1 MSGRHWAASSRP
13 PSIWWSTRRSRSR
26 WPFPPVR
33 RSWKSPDSASRVPM
47 VRARTRPRRR
57 REAGERVGARLL
69 PRPRS
74 QWVRLDPVGRRHRG
88 GSSPASRPT
97 SPVCRRIRKRWFARA
112 RRSSPA
118 AFCAFAASTAR
129 RRMSVHPGVLPPP
142 LAGEGR
148 GGGLDQSLIHVLRR
162 LELIEARVR
171 AAVAR
176 RRATDPETDDRFR
189 GLYISQGH
197 VDRLLAEKSVPAAP
211 DAGAGK
217 ARDEIEAA
225 ADAAEREGADLRLRR
240 LARNFHLDDIDIE
253 LLLIAMAPDG
263 DARFERLY
271 GYLQDDVSRR
281 RASVGLGLELCGLPS
296 SSAYARSRLAAG
308 APRVDEYL
316 VQVEE
321 NERPV
326 LTRPLRV
333 PDRVAAHLL
342 GSDIPDAVIAALA
355 YHCGQAMPNQAAALV
370 RWMREE
376 SSPSG
381 GGQGGGMLA
390 YIRERPG
397 ASGAALASSAFAQ
410 VGRPTLAL
418 DLERLRTED
427 DAPLVAALAAR
438 EAGLTGA
445 GIVAGP
451 VEVLIA
457 RGLPAVRAFSEMPA
471 LIVLVGARSWDP
483 GWARDV
489 PFICEAPIPDALQRA
504 ELWRRNLNGDT
515 PPGLDLAG
523 TMAQFRLTAEQVHR
537 AARAARMEAHAR
549 EVPLDEEELKAGA
562 RAQNAAGLE
571 RLARR
576 IQPAVNFVDLVL
588 PPDTMA
594 QLKELLTRARYRE
607 QVLDIWKM
615 GGPSARRRGLT
626 ALFAGPSGTGKT
638 MAAAGLATELGL
650 DLYTVDLATV
660 VDKYV
665 GETEKN
671 LDRIFA
677 EAERINGV
685 ILFDEADALFGKRS
699 EVSDAHDRYANVE
712 VAYLLQRMELF
723 EGIAILA
730 TNLRANLDEA
740 FARRLD
746 VLVDFPEPEAEER
759 LRLWWHCLGTN
770 MPRATDL
777 DLAFLAQSFK
787 LAGGGLRNI
796 VVAAAY
802 AAAERCYPLAC
813 AELIPANQRGYF
825 KIGRPCLESEVCP

>member
-1 MSGRHWAASSRP
+1 VAA
-13 PSIWWSTRRSRSR
+13 
-26 WPFPPVR
+26 
-33 RSWKSPDSASRVPM
+33 
-47 VRARTRPRRR
+47 
-57 REAGERVGARLL
+57 
-69 PRPRS
+69 
-74 QWVRLDPVGRRHRG
+74 
-88 GSSPASRPT
+88 
-97 SPVCRRIRKRWFARA
+97 
-112 RRSSPA
+112 
-118 AFCAFAASTAR
+118 
-129 RRMSVHPGVLPPP
+129 PP
-142 LAGEGR
+142 LTTVA
-148 GGGLDQSLIHVLRR
+148 DPSLIHVLRR
-162 LELIEARVR
+162 LELVEARVR

-176 RRATDPETDDRFR
+176 RRTTDPETDDRFR
-189 GLYISQGH
+189 GLYISQTH
-197 VDRLLAEKSVPAAP
+197 VDRLLADRSAPAAP
-211 DAGAGK
+211 DPAAAK
-217 ARDEIEAA
+217 AREEIEAA
-225 ADAAEREGADLRLRR
+225 ADAAETEGADLRLRR
-240 LARNFHLDDIDIE
+240 LARNFHLDEMDIE
-253 LLLIAMAPDG
+253 LLLIAMAPDV

-296 SSAYARSRLAAG
+296 SGAYARSRLAAG
-308 APRVDEYL
+308 APLVDEYL
-316 VQVEE
+316 VLVEE
-321 NERPV
+321 TERPV
-326 LTRPLRV
+326 LTRSLRV
-333 PDRVAAHLL
+333 PDRVTAHLL
-342 GSDIPDAVIAALA
+342 GSDVSDAVVAALT
-355 YHCGQAMPNQAAALV
+355 YQCEQATPDQASKLV
-370 RWMREE
+370 RWMNKES

-381 GGQGGGMLA
+381 GGQGGGSRLA

-397 ASGAALASSAFAQ
+397 ASGAALASSAFSQ
-410 VGRPTLAL
+410 IGRPTLAL
-418 DLERLRTED
+418 DLERLRSD
-427 DAPLVAALAAR
+427 DDSTMVAALTAR

-445 GIVAGP
+445 GVVAGP
-451 VEVLIA
+451 VEVLFA
-457 RGLPAVRAFSEMPA
+457 KGLPAVRAFSEMPA
-471 LIVLVGARSWDP
+471 LIVLVGSRSWDP
-483 GWARDV
+483 VWARDV
-489 PFICEAPIPDALQRA
+489 PFICEAPVPDVVERA

-523 TMAQFRLTAEQVHR
+523 AMAQFRLTAEQVHR

-549 EVPLDEEELKAGA
+549 EVPLDEDELKAGA

-576 IQPAVNFVDLVL
+576 IQPAVGFDDLVL

-607 QVLDIWKM
+607 QVLDVWKM
-615 GGPSARRRGLT
+615 GGPSTRRRGLT

-638 MAAAGLATELGL
+638 MAAEVLASELGL

-740 FARRLD
+740 FTRRLD
-746 VLVDFPEPEAEER
+746 ALVDFPDPEEEYR
-759 LRLWWHCLGTN
+759 RRLWERSLGTTV
-770 MPRATDL
+770 PRDANLDL
-777 DLAFLAQSFK
+777 DFLARAFK
-787 LAGGGLRNI
+787 LSGGAIRNI

-802 AAAERCYPLAC
+802 AAAEEQRAISI
-813 AELIPANQRGYF
+813 ADLIRATHREYLKMG
-825 KIGRPCLESEVCP
+825 LLTVESEFGPYYQLLTDR

>member
-1 MSGRHWAASSRP
+1 
-13 PSIWWSTRRSRSR
+13 
-26 WPFPPVR
+26 
-33 RSWKSPDSASRVPM
+33 
-47 VRARTRPRRR
+47 
-57 REAGERVGARLL
+57 
-69 PRPRS
+69 
-74 QWVRLDPVGRRHRG
+74 
-88 GSSPASRPT
+88 
-97 SPVCRRIRKRWFARA
+97 
-112 RRSSPA
+112 
-118 AFCAFAASTAR
+118 
-129 RRMSVHPGVLPPP
+129 
-142 LAGEGR
+142 
-148 GGGLDQSLIHVLRR
+148 VLRR

-189 GLYISQGH
+189 GLYISQVH

-211 DAGAGK
+211 DAGAAK

-240 LARNFHLDDIDIE
+240 LARNFHLDEIDIE
-253 LLLIAMAPDG
+253 LLLIAMAPDV

-281 RASVGLGLELCGLPS
+281 RASIGLGLELCGLPS

-308 APRVDEYL
+308 AALVDEYL

-321 NERPV
+321 HERPV

-342 GSDIPDAVIAALA
+342 GSDIPDPVVAALA
-355 YHCGQAMPNQAAALV
+355 YQCEQSTPEQAATLV
-370 RWMREE
+370 RWMQD
-376 SSPSG
+376 S
-381 GGQGGGMLA
+381 QGGGRLA

-418 DLERLRTED
+418 DLERLRNED
-427 DAPLVAALAAR
+427 DVLLVAALSAR

-457 RGLPAVRAFSEMPA
+457 RGLASVRAFSEMPA
-471 LIVLVGARSWDP
+471 LVVLVGARSWDP

-576 IQPAVNFVDLVL
+576 IQPAVDFADLVL

-607 QVLDIWKM
+607 QVLDVWKM

-638 MAAAGLATELGL
+638 MAAEVLASELGL

-677 EAERINGV
+677 EAERVNGV

-723 EGIAILA
+723 DGIAILA

-740 FARRLD
+740 FTRRLD
-746 VLVDFPEPEAEER
+746 SLVDFPEPEAEYR
-759 LRLWWHCLGTN
+759 RRLWDRSLGTT
-770 MPRATDL
+770 MPRAADL
-777 DLAFLAQSFK
+777 DMDFLAESFK
-787 LAGGGLRNI
+787 LSGGAIRNI
-796 VVAAAY
+796 AVAAAY
-802 AAAERCYPLAC
+802 AAAEAKHPLDMGDLVRAT
-813 AELIPANQRGYF
+813 QREYM
-825 KIGRPCLESEVCP
+825 KLGRMVVESEFGPYYEFLSQGS

>member
-1 MSGRHWAASSRP
+1 LQ
-13 PSIWWSTRRSRSR
+13 
-26 WPFPPVR
+26 
-33 RSWKSPDSASRVPM
+33 
-47 VRARTRPRRR
+47 
-57 REAGERVGARLL
+57 RL
-69 PRPRS
+69 
-74 QWVRLDPVGRRHRG
+74 Q
-88 GSSPASRPT
+88 
-97 SPVCRRIRKRWFARA
+97 
-112 RRSSPA
+112 
-118 AFCAFAASTAR
+118 
-129 RRMSVHPGVLPPP
+129 
-142 LAGEGR
+142 
-148 GGGLDQSLIHVLRR
+148 
-162 LELIEARVR
+162 LIEARVR

-176 RRATDPETDDRFR
+176 RRTTDPETDDRFR
-189 GLYISQGH
+189 GLYISQVH
-197 VDRLLAEKSVPAAP
+197 VDRLLAEKSLPAAP
-211 DAGAGK
+211 DAGAAK
-217 ARDEIEAA
+217 AREEIEAA

-240 LARNFHLDDIDIE
+240 LARNFHLDEIDIE
-253 LLLIAMAPDG
+253 LLLIVMAPDV

-281 RASVGLGLELCGLPS
+281 RASIGLGLELCGLPS

-308 APRVDEYL
+308 APLVDEYL

-321 NERPV
+321 TDRPV

-342 GSDIPDAVIAALA
+342 GSDIPDPIVAALA
-355 YHCGQAMPNQAAALV
+355 YQCEQSMPEQAVTLV
-370 RWMREE
+370 RWMRD
-376 SSPSG
+376 SQIPSPSG
-381 GGQGGGMLA
+381 GGQGGGKLA

-418 DLERLRTED
+418 DLDRLRNED
-427 DAPLVAALAAR
+427 DVPLVAALTAR

-457 RGLPAVRAFSEMPA
+457 KGLPAVRAFSEMPA
-471 LIVLVGARSWDP
+471 LVVLVGARSWDP
-483 GWARDV
+483 GWAREV
-489 PFICEAPIPDALQRA
+489 PFICEAPIPDALQRT

-549 EVPLDEEELKAGA
+549 DVPLNEEELKSGA

-576 IQPAVNFVDLVL
+576 IQPAVGFGDLVL

-607 QVLDIWKM
+607 QVLDVWKM

-638 MAAAGLATELGL
+638 MAAEVLASELGL

-723 EGIAILA
+723 DGIAILA

-740 FARRLD
+740 FTRRLD
-746 VLVDFPEPEAEER
+746 SLVDFPEPEAEYRRQLWER
-759 LRLWWHCLGTN
+759 SLGTT
-770 MPRATDL
+770 MPRTEDIDL
-777 DLAFLAQSFK
+777 DFLAESFK
-787 LAGGGLRNI
+787 LSGGAIRNI
-796 VVAAAY
+796 AVAAAY
-802 AAAERCYPLAC
+802 AAAEAGHPLEMGDLVRAT
-813 AELIPANQRGYF
+813 QREYL
-825 KIGRPCLESEVCP
+825 KLGRMVVESEFGPYYHYLG

>member
-1 MSGRHWAASSRP
+1 
-13 PSIWWSTRRSRSR
+13 
-26 WPFPPVR
+26 
-33 RSWKSPDSASRVPM
+33 
-47 VRARTRPRRR
+47 
-57 REAGERVGARLL
+57 
-69 PRPRS
+69 
-74 QWVRLDPVGRRHRG
+74 
-88 GSSPASRPT
+88 
-97 SPVCRRIRKRWFARA
+97 
-112 RRSSPA
+112 
-118 AFCAFAASTAR
+118 
-129 RRMSVHPGVLPPP
+129 MSVHPSTLHSP

-148 GGGLDQSLIHVLRR
+148 GGGADPSLIHVLRR
-162 LELIEARVR
+162 LELVEARVR

-189 GLYISQGH
+189 GLYISQVH
-197 VDRLLAEKSVPAAP
+197 VDRLLAEKAGPVAP
-211 DAGAGK
+211 DPGAAK

-240 LARNFHLDDIDIE
+240 LARNFHLDEIDIE
-253 LLLIAMAPDG
+253 LLLIAMAPDV

-296 SSAYARSRLAAG
+296 SSAYARSRLAPG
-308 APRVDEYL
+308 APLVDEYL

-321 NERPV
+321 NDRPV

-342 GSDIPDAVIAALA
+342 GSDIPDAVVAALA
-355 YHCGQAMPNQAAALV
+355 YQGEHAAPALAATLV
-370 RWMREE
+370 RWMRE
-376 SSPSG
+376 SG
-381 GGQGGGMLA
+381 SRLA

-397 ASGAALASSAFAQ
+397 ASGAALASSAFAE

-418 DLERLRTED
+418 DLERLRPED
-427 DAPLVAALAAR
+427 DLPIVAALTAR

-445 GIVAGP
+445 GVVAGP

-457 RGLPAVRAFSEMPA
+457 RGVPAVRAFSEMPSMV
-471 LIVLVGARSWDP
+471 VLVGARSWDP

-489 PFICEAPIPDALQRA
+489 PFICEAPIPDATQRA
-504 ELWRRNLNGDT
+504 ELWRRNLDGDT

-549 EVPLDEEELKAGA
+549 EIPLDEDELKAGA

-576 IQPAVNFVDLVL
+576 IQPAVGFVDLVL

-607 QVLDIWKM
+607 QVLDVWKM
-615 GGPSARRRGLT
+615 GGPAARRRGLT

-638 MAAAGLATELGL
+638 MAAEVLASELGL

-677 EAERINGV
+677 EAERVNGV

-723 EGIAILA
+723 DGIAILA
-730 TNLRANLDEA
+730 TNLRSNLDEA
-740 FARRLD
+740 FTRRLD
-746 VLVDFPEPEAEER
+746 SLVDFPEPEREYRLKLWER
-759 LRLWWHCLGTN
+759 SLGTA
-770 MPRATDL
+770 MPRAGDL
-777 DLAFLAQSFK
+777 DLVFLAESFK
-787 LAGGGLRNI
+787 LAGGGIRNI

-802 AAAERCYPLAC
+802 AAAEQGQPLSMAH
-813 AELIPANQRGYF
+813 LIRATQREYL
-825 KIGRPCLESEVCP
+825 KMGRLCVESEFGPYYHFLG

>member
-1 MSGRHWAASSRP
+1 MAA
-13 PSIWWSTRRSRSR
+13 
-26 WPFPPVR
+26 PPVT
-33 RSWKSPDSASRVPM
+33 SIGDASL
-47 VRARTRPRRR
+47 T
-57 REAGERVGARLL
+57 
-69 PRPRS
+69 
-74 QWVRLDPVGRRHRG
+74 
-88 GSSPASRPT
+88 
-97 SPVCRRIRKRWFARA
+97 
-112 RRSSPA
+112 
-118 AFCAFAASTAR
+118 
-129 RRMSVHPGVLPPP
+129 
-142 LAGEGR
+142 
-148 GGGLDQSLIHVLRR
+148 HVLRR

-171 AAVAR
+171 AAVNR
-176 RRATDPETDDRFR
+176 RRAIDPETDDRFR
-189 GLYISQGH
+189 GLYISQAH
-197 VDRLLAEKSVPAAP
+197 VDRLLAGNGQPPAP
-211 DAGAGK
+211 DADAE
-217 ARDEIEAA
+217 RQRNEIEAQ
-225 ADAAEREGADLRLRR
+225 ADVAEHAGADLRLRR
-240 LARNFHLDDIDIE
+240 LARSFRLEPVDIE
-253 LLLIAMAPDG
+253 LLLIAMAPDV

-281 RASVGLGLELCGLPS
+281 RASIGLEIELCGLPS
-296 SSAYARSRLAAG
+296 TNAYVRSRLAPG
-308 APRVDEYL
+308 APLIDEYL
-316 VQVEE
+316 VLIEE
-321 NERPV
+321 GDRPF
-326 LTRPLRV
+326 LTRSLRV
-333 PDRVAAHLL
+333 ADRVTAHLL
-342 GSDIPDAVIAALA
+342 GNDLPDPVIAAISS
-355 YHCGQAMPNQAAALV
+355 PAASVVDNLQLSGTPLV
-370 RWMREE
+370 RWMRRDE
-376 SSPSG
+376 SK
-381 GGQGGGMLA
+381 LA

-397 ASGAALASSAFAQ
+397 ASGAALAAAAFQQ

-427 DAPLVAALAAR
+427 DLSLIAALAAR

-451 VEVLIA
+451 IEVLIA
-457 RGLPAVRAFSEMPA
+457 KGLPAVRAFSEMPA
-471 LIVLVGARSWDP
+471 RIVLVGARTWDP

-489 PFICEAPIPDALQRA
+489 PFITDAPIPQAAERA

-515 PPGLDLAG
+515 PPGVDLAG

-537 AARAARMEAHAR
+537 AARAARMEAQAT
-549 EVPLDEEELKAGA
+549 EAALDEDQLKAGA

-576 IQPAVNFVDLVL
+576 IEPAVRFADLVL
-588 PPDTMA
+588 PPETMD

-607 QVLDIWKM
+607 QVLDVWKM

-638 MAAAGLATELGL
+638 MAAEVLAAELGL

-677 EAERINGV
+677 EAERVNGV

-740 FARRLD
+740 FTRRLD
-746 VLVDFPEPEAEER
+746 SLVDFPDPEEEYR
-759 LRLWWHCLGTN
+759 RRLWERSLGTV
-770 MPRATDL
+770 MPRESDL
-777 DLAFLAQSFK
+777 DLDFLARSFK
-787 LAGGGLRNI
+787 LAGGAIRNI

-802 AAAERCYPLAC
+802 AAAEQERPLSMAD
-813 AELIPANQRGYF
+813 LIRATQREYI
-825 KIGRPCLESEVCP
+825 KLGRLTVESEFGRYYELL

>member
-1 MSGRHWAASSRP
+1 MTVADA
-13 PSIWWSTRRSRSR
+13 
-26 WPFPPVR
+26 
-33 RSWKSPDSASRVPM
+33 
-47 VRARTRPRRR
+47 
-57 REAGERVGARLL
+57 
-69 PRPRS
+69 
-74 QWVRLDPVGRRHRG
+74 
-88 GSSPASRPT
+88 
-97 SPVCRRIRKRWFARA
+97 
-112 RRSSPA
+112 
-118 AFCAFAASTAR
+118 
-129 RRMSVHPGVLPPP
+129 
-142 LAGEGR
+142 
-148 GGGLDQSLIHVLRR
+148 SLIHVLRR

-176 RRATDPETDDRFR
+176 RRTTDPETDDRFR
-189 GLYISQGH
+189 GLYISQAH
-197 VDRLLAEKSVPAAP
+197 VDRLLAEKSAPPPP
-211 DAGAGK
+211 DAGAAQ
-217 ARDEIEAA
+217 ARDDIEAT
-225 ADAAEREGADLRLRR
+225 ADAAERAGADPRLRR
-240 LARNFHLDDIDIE
+240 LARNFRLDEIDVE
-253 LLLIAMAPDG
+253 LLLIAMAPDV
-263 DARFERLY
+263 DARFERLF

-281 RASVGLGLELCGLPS
+281 RASVGLGLELCGLPL
-296 SSAYARSRLAAG
+296 SSAYARSRLAPG
-308 APRVDEYL
+308 APLVDECL
-316 VQVEE
+316 VLIEE
-321 NERPV
+321 TERPV
-326 LTRPLRV
+326 LTRSLRV
-333 PDRVAAHLL
+333 PDRVAGHLL
-342 GSDIPDAVIAALA
+342 GSDIPDPVVAALA
-355 YHCGQAMPNQAAALV
+355 YECEPATSEEATTLV
-370 RWMREE
+370 RWMHDA
-376 SSPSG
+376 SPSR
-381 GGQGGGMLA
+381 LA

-418 DLERLRTED
+418 DLERLRPED
-427 DAPLVAALAAR
+427 DLPMVAALTAR

-445 GIVAGP
+445 GVVAGP
-451 VEVLIA
+451 IEVLIA

-471 LIVLVGARSWDP
+471 TVILVGARTWDP
-483 GWARDV
+483 AWARDV
-489 PFICEAPIPDALQRA
+489 PFICEAPIPDAAHRA

-549 EVPLDEEELKAGA
+549 EVPLDEDELKAGA

-576 IQPAVNFVDLVL
+576 IQPAVGFADLVL

-607 QVLDIWKM
+607 QVLDVWKM

-638 MAAAGLATELGL
+638 MAAEVLAGELGL

-677 EAERINGV
+677 EAERVNGV

-723 EGIAILA
+723 DGIAILA

-740 FARRLD
+740 FTRRLD
-746 VLVDFPEPEAEER
+746 SLVDFPEPEEEYR
-759 LRLWWHCLGTN
+759 RQLWERSLGTA
-770 MPRATDL
+770 MPRADDL
-777 DLAFLAQSFK
+777 DLRFLAESFQ
-787 LAGGGLRNI
+787 LAGGAIRNI

-802 AAAERCYPLAC
+802 AAAEHGRPLSMAHLIRATQREYLKMGRLCVESEFGPYYPLLAD
-813 AELIPANQRGYF
+813 AG
-825 KIGRPCLESEVCP
+825 

>member
-1 MSGRHWAASSRP
+1 MAS
-13 PSIWWSTRRSRSR
+13 PSHISSI
-26 WPFPPVR
+26 P
-33 RSWKSPDSASRVPM
+33 SP
-47 VRARTRPRRR
+47 
-57 REAGERVGARLL
+57 
-69 PRPRS
+69 S
-74 QWVRLDPVGRRHRG
+74 Q
-88 GSSPASRPT
+88 
-97 SPVCRRIRKRWFARA
+97 
-112 RRSSPA
+112 
-118 AFCAFAASTAR
+118 
-129 RRMSVHPGVLPPP
+129 
-142 LAGEGR
+142 GEGQ
-148 GGGLDQSLIHVLRR
+148 GGGLDQSLFHVLRR
-162 LELIEARVR
+162 LGLIEARVR

-211 DAGAGK
+211 DAGAAK

-253 LLLIAMAPDG
+253 LLLIAMAPDV

-308 APRVDEYL
+308 APLVDEYL

-342 GSDIPDAVIAALA
+342 GSDIPDAVVAALA
-355 YHCGQAMPNQAAALV
+355 YDCEHAMPNEAATLV
-370 RWMREE
+370 RWMRDSE
-376 SSPSG
+376 G
-381 GGQGGGMLA
+381 GGSRLA

-427 DAPLVAALAAR
+427 DVVTVAALSAR

-515 PPGLDLAG
+515 PPSLDLAG

-549 EVPLDEEELKAGA
+549 EIPLDEEELKAGA

-576 IQPAVNFVDLVL
+576 IQPAVNFADLVL

-607 QVLDIWKM
+607 QVLDVWKM

-638 MAAAGLATELGL
+638 MAAEVLASELGL

-723 EGIAILA
+723 DGIAILA

-740 FARRLD
+740 FTRRLD
-746 VLVDFPEPEAEER
+746 SLVDFPEPEAEYR
-759 LRLWWHCLGTN
+759 RRLWERSLGSN
-770 MPRATDL
+770 MPRAADL
-777 DLAFLAQSFK
+777 DLEFLAESFK
-787 LAGGGLRNI
+787 LSGGAIRNI
-796 VVAAAY
+796 AVAAAY
-802 AAAERCYPLAC
+802 AAAEAKHPLDMGDLVRAT
-813 AELIPANQRGYF
+813 QREYL
-825 KIGRPCLESEVCP
+825 KLGRMVVESEFGPYYRFLLQA

>member
-1 MSGRHWAASSRP
+1 M
-13 PSIWWSTRRSRSR
+13 
-26 WPFPPVR
+26 
-33 RSWKSPDSASRVPM
+33 
-47 VRARTRPRRR
+47 
-57 REAGERVGARLL
+57 
-69 PRPRS
+69 
-74 QWVRLDPVGRRHRG
+74 
-88 GSSPASRPT
+88 
-97 SPVCRRIRKRWFARA
+97 
-112 RRSSPA
+112 
-118 AFCAFAASTAR
+118 TA
-129 RRMSVHPGVLPPP
+129 PGLTTV
-142 LAGEGR
+142 A
-148 GGGLDQSLIHVLRR
+148 DASLIHLLRR

-176 RRATDPETDDRFR
+176 RRTTDPETDDRFR
-189 GLYISQGH
+189 GLYISQAH
-197 VDRLLAEKSVPAAP
+197 VDRLLAEKSAPPPP
-211 DAGAGK
+211 DAGAAQ
-217 ARDEIEAA
+217 ARDDIEAT
-225 ADAAEREGADLRLRR
+225 ADAAERAGADPRLRR
-240 LARNFHLDDIDIE
+240 LARNFRLDEIDIE
-253 LLLIAMAPDG
+253 LLLIAMAPDV
-263 DARFERLY
+263 DARFERLF

-281 RASVGLGLELCGLPS
+281 RASVGLGLELCGLPL
-296 SSAYARSRLAAG
+296 SSAYARSRLAPG
-308 APRVDEYL
+308 APLVDECL
-316 VQVEE
+316 VLIEE
-321 NERPV
+321 TERPV
-326 LTRPLRV
+326 LTRSLRV
-333 PDRVAAHLL
+333 PDRVAGHLL
-342 GSDIPDAVIAALA
+342 GSDIPDPVVAALA
-355 YHCGQAMPNQAAALV
+355 YECEPATSEEATTLV
-370 RWMREE
+370 RWMHDA
-376 SSPSG
+376 SPSR
-381 GGQGGGMLA
+381 LA

-418 DLERLRTED
+418 DLERLRPED
-427 DAPLVAALAAR
+427 DLPMVAALTAR

-445 GIVAGP
+445 GVVAGP
-451 VEVLIA
+451 IEVLIA

-471 LIVLVGARSWDP
+471 TVILVGARTWDP
-483 GWARDV
+483 AWARDV
-489 PFICEAPIPDALQRA
+489 PFICEAPIPDAAHRA

-549 EVPLDEEELKAGA
+549 EVPLDEDELKAGA

-576 IQPAVNFVDLVL
+576 IQPAVGFADLVL

-607 QVLDIWKM
+607 QVLDVWKM

-638 MAAAGLATELGL
+638 MAAEVLAGELGL

-677 EAERINGV
+677 EAERVNGV

-723 EGIAILA
+723 DGIAILA

-740 FARRLD
+740 FTRRLD
-746 VLVDFPEPEAEER
+746 SLVDFPEPEEEYR
-759 LRLWWHCLGTN
+759 RQLWERSLGTA
-770 MPRATDL
+770 MPRADDL
-777 DLAFLAQSFK
+777 DLGFLAESFQ
-787 LAGGGLRNI
+787 LAGGAIRNI

-802 AAAERCYPLAC
+802 AAAEHGRPLSMAHLIRATQREYLKMGRLCVESEFGPYYPLLSYA
-813 AELIPANQRGYF
+813 G
-825 KIGRPCLESEVCP
+825 

>member
-1 MSGRHWAASSRP
+1 MAA
-13 PSIWWSTRRSRSR
+13 
-26 WPFPPVR
+26 
-33 RSWKSPDSASRVPM
+33 
-47 VRARTRPRRR
+47 
-57 REAGERVGARLL
+57 
-69 PRPRS
+69 
-74 QWVRLDPVGRRHRG
+74 
-88 GSSPASRPT
+88 
-97 SPVCRRIRKRWFARA
+97 
-112 RRSSPA
+112 
-118 AFCAFAASTAR
+118 
-129 RRMSVHPGVLPPP
+129 PP
-142 LAGEGR
+142 LTAVA
-148 GGGLDQSLIHVLRR
+148 DPSLIHVLRR
-162 LELIEARVR
+162 LDLVEARVR

-176 RRATDPETDDRFR
+176 RRTADPETDDRFR
-189 GLYISQGH
+189 GLYISQTH
-197 VDRLLAEKSVPAAP
+197 VDRLLADRSAPAAP
-211 DAGAGK
+211 DPAAAL
-217 ARDEIEAA
+217 AREEIEAA
-225 ADAAEREGADLRLRR
+225 ADGAEEEGAGLRLRR
-240 LARNFHLDDIDIE
+240 LARNFRLDEIDIE
-253 LLLIAMAPDG
+253 LLLIAMAPDV

-308 APRVDEYL
+308 APLVDEYL

-342 GSDIPDAVIAALA
+342 GSDLPDPLVAALA
-355 YHCGQAMPNQAAALV
+355 YDCEQAMPNHAATLV

-376 SSPSG
+376 SSRSPSG
-381 GGQGGGMLA
+381 GGQGEGMLA

-427 DAPLVAALAAR
+427 DVLLVAAVGAR

-457 RGLPAVRAFSEMPA
+457 RGLRAVRRLSEMPA

-483 GWARDV
+483 GWAREV

-515 PPGLDLAG
+515 PPGIDLAG

-576 IQPAVNFVDLVL
+576 IQPAVGFGDLVL
-588 PPDTMA
+588 PADPMA

-607 QVLDIWKM
+607 QVLDVWKM
-615 GGPSARRRGLT
+615 GGRSARRRGLT
-626 ALFAGPSGTGKT
+626 ALFAGPSGTGQT
-638 MAAAGLATELGL
+638 MAAEVLAGELGL

-677 EAERINGV
+677 EAERVNGV
-685 ILFDEADALFGKRS
+685 ILFDEADARFGKRP
-699 EVSDAHDRYANVE
+699 
-712 VAYLLQRMELF
+712 
-723 EGIAILA
+723 EG
-730 TNLRANLDEA
+730 R
-740 FARRLD
+740 
-746 VLVDFPEPEAEER
+746 
-759 LRLWWHCLGTN
+759 
-770 MPRATDL
+770 
-777 DLAFLAQSFK
+777 
-787 LAGGGLRNI
+787 GG
-796 VVAAAY
+796 
-802 AAAERCYPLAC
+802 
-813 AELIPANQRGYF
+813 
-825 KIGRPCLESEVCP
+825 S

>member
-1 MSGRHWAASSRP
+1 MTAPGLTTVADAS
-13 PSIWWSTRRSRSR
+13 
-26 WPFPPVR
+26 
-33 RSWKSPDSASRVPM
+33 
-47 VRARTRPRRR
+47 
-57 REAGERVGARLL
+57 LL
-69 PRPRS
+69 
-74 QWVRLDPVGRRHRG
+74 
-88 GSSPASRPT
+88 
-97 SPVCRRIRKRWFARA
+97 
-112 RRSSPA
+112 
-118 AFCAFAASTAR
+118 
-129 RRMSVHPGVLPPP
+129 
-142 LAGEGR
+142 
-148 GGGLDQSLIHVLRR
+148 HVLRR

-176 RRATDPETDDRFR
+176 RRTTDPETDDRFR
-189 GLYISQGH
+189 GLYISQAH
-197 VDRLLAEKSVPAAP
+197 VDRLLAEKSAPPPP
-211 DAGAGK
+211 DAGAAQ
-217 ARDEIEAA
+217 ARDDIEAT
-225 ADAAEREGADLRLRR
+225 ADAAERAGADPRLRR
-240 LARNFHLDDIDIE
+240 LARNFRLDEIDIE
-253 LLLIAMAPDG
+253 LLLIAMAPDV
-263 DARFERLY
+263 DARFERLF

-281 RASVGLGLELCGLPS
+281 RASVGLGLELCGLPL
-296 SSAYARSRLAAG
+296 SSAYARSRLAPG
-308 APRVDEYL
+308 APLVDECL
-316 VQVEE
+316 VLIEE
-321 NERPV
+321 TERPV
-326 LTRPLRV
+326 LTRSLRV
-333 PDRVAAHLL
+333 PDRVAGHLL
-342 GSDIPDAVIAALA
+342 GSDIPDPVVAALA
-355 YHCGQAMPNQAAALV
+355 YECEPATFQEATTMV
-370 RWMREE
+370 RWMHDA
-376 SSPSG
+376 SPSR
-381 GGQGGGMLA
+381 LA

-397 ASGAALASSAFAQ
+397 ASGAALASSAFTR

-418 DLERLRTED
+418 DLERLRPED
-427 DAPLVAALAAR
+427 DLPMVAALTAR

-445 GIVAGP
+445 GVVAGP
-451 VEVLIA
+451 IEVLIA

-471 LIVLVGARSWDP
+471 TVILVGARTWDP
-483 GWARDV
+483 AWARDV
-489 PFICEAPIPDALQRA
+489 PLICEAPIPDAAHRA

-549 EVPLDEEELKAGA
+549 EVPLDEDELKAGA

-576 IQPAVNFVDLVL
+576 IQPAVGFADLVL

-607 QVLDIWKM
+607 QVLDVWKM

-638 MAAAGLATELGL
+638 MAAEVLAGELGL

-677 EAERINGV
+677 EAERVNGV

-723 EGIAILA
+723 DGIAILA

-740 FARRLD
+740 FTRRLD
-746 VLVDFPEPEAEER
+746 SLVDFPEPEEEYR
-759 LRLWWHCLGTN
+759 RQLWERSLGTA
-770 MPRATDL
+770 MPRADDL
-777 DLAFLAQSFK
+777 DLGFLAESFQ
-787 LAGGGLRNI
+787 LAGGAIRNI

-802 AAAERCYPLAC
+802 AAAEHGRPLSMAHLIRATQREYLKMGRLCVESEFGPYYPLLSDA
-813 AELIPANQRGYF
+813 G
-825 KIGRPCLESEVCP
+825 

>member
-1 MSGRHWAASSRP
+1 
-13 PSIWWSTRRSRSR
+13 
-26 WPFPPVR
+26 
-33 RSWKSPDSASRVPM
+33 
-47 VRARTRPRRR
+47 
-57 REAGERVGARLL
+57 
-69 PRPRS
+69 
-74 QWVRLDPVGRRHRG
+74 
-88 GSSPASRPT
+88 
-97 SPVCRRIRKRWFARA
+97 
-112 RRSSPA
+112 
-118 AFCAFAASTAR
+118 
-129 RRMSVHPGVLPPP
+129 MSVQPGVVPPP
-142 LAGEGR
+142 LAGER
-148 GGGLDQSLIHVLRR
+148 RPGGLDESLTHVLRR

-211 DAGAGK
+211 DAGAAK
-217 ARDEIEAA
+217 AREEIEAA
-225 ADAAEREGADLRLRR
+225 ADAAERDGADLRLRR
-240 LARNFHLDDIDIE
+240 LARNFRLDEIDIE
-253 LLLIAMAPDG
+253 LVLIAMAPDV

-308 APRVDEYL
+308 APLVDEYL

-355 YHCGQAMPNQAAALV
+355 YHCEPAMPNQAATLV
-370 RWMREE
+370 RWMSDE
-376 SSPSG
+376 SSPKS
-381 GGQGGGMLA
+381 LA

-427 DAPLVAALAAR
+427 DVPLVAALAAR

-445 GIVAGP
+445 GVVAGP

-483 GWARDV
+483 GWAREV

-576 IQPAVNFVDLVL
+576 IQPAVNFADLVL
-588 PPDTMA
+588 PPDTME

-607 QVLDIWKM
+607 QVLDVWKM

-638 MAAAGLATELGL
+638 MAAEVLASELGL

-723 EGIAILA
+723 DGIAILA

-740 FARRLD
+740 FTRRLD
-746 VLVDFPEPEAEER
+746 SLVDFPEPEAEYR
-759 LRLWWHCLGTN
+759 RRLWERSLGST
-770 MPRATDL
+770 MPRAADL
-777 DLAFLAQSFK
+777 DLDFLADSFK
-787 LAGGGLRNI
+787 LSGGAIRNI
-796 VVAAAY
+796 AVAAAY
-802 AAAERCYPLAC
+802 AAAEATHPLDMGDLVRAT
-813 AELIPANQRGYF
+813 QREYM
-825 KIGRPCLESEVCP
+825 KLGRMVVESEFGPYYGFLTQA

>member
-1 MSGRHWAASSRP
+1 MAAP
-13 PSIWWSTRRSRSR
+13 GLTA
-26 WPFPPVR
+26 V
-33 RSWKSPDSASRVPM
+33 
-47 VRARTRPRRR
+47 T
-57 REAGERVGARLL
+57 
-69 PRPRS
+69 
-74 QWVRLDPVGRRHRG
+74 DP
-88 GSSPASRPT
+88 
-97 SPVCRRIRKRWFARA
+97 
-112 RRSSPA
+112 
-118 AFCAFAASTAR
+118 
-129 RRMSVHPGVLPPP
+129 
-142 LAGEGR
+142 
-148 GGGLDQSLIHVLRR
+148 SLIHVLRR

-176 RRATDPETDDRFR
+176 RRTIDPETDDRFR
-189 GLYISQGH
+189 GLYISQVH

-211 DAGAGK
+211 DAGAAK

-225 ADAAEREGADLRLRR
+225 ADDAERGGADLRLRR
-240 LARNFHLDDIDIE
+240 LARNFHLDEIDIE
-253 LLLIAMAPDG
+253 LLLIGMAPDV

-296 SSAYARSRLAAG
+296 SSAYARSRLAPG
-308 APRVDEYL
+308 APLVDEYL

-321 NERPV
+321 GDRPV
-326 LTRPLRV
+326 LTRSLRV

-342 GSDIPDAVIAALA
+342 GSDMPDAVVAGLA
-355 YHCGQAMPNQAAALV
+355 YGCEQAMPEQAATLV
-370 RWMREE
+370 RWMRDE
-376 SSPSG
+376 SPSPIAGEGRG
-381 GGQGGGMLA
+381 GGSKLA

-410 VGRPTLAL
+410 VRRPTLAL

-427 DAPLVAALAAR
+427 DVAMVAALTAR

-445 GIVAGP
+445 GVVAGP

-457 RGLPAVRAFSEMPA
+457 RGLPAVRAFSEMPS
-471 LIVLVGARSWDP
+471 LVVLVGARSWDP

-489 PFICEAPIPDALQRA
+489 PFICEAPIPDAAQRA
-504 ELWRRNLNGDT
+504 ELWRRNLNSDT

-576 IQPAVNFVDLVL
+576 VQPAVNFADLVL

-607 QVLDIWKM
+607 QVLDVWKM

-638 MAAAGLATELGL
+638 MAAEVLASELGL

-677 EAERINGV
+677 EAERVNGV

-712 VAYLLQRMELF
+712 VAYLLQRMEVF
-723 EGIAILA
+723 DGIAILA

-740 FARRLD
+740 FTRRLD
-746 VLVDFPEPEAEER
+746 SLVDFPEPEAEYR
-759 LRLWWHCLGTN
+759 RRLWERSLGTT
-770 MPRATDL
+770 MPRTDDL
-777 DLAFLAQSFK
+777 DLDFLAQSFK
-787 LAGGGLRNI
+787 LSGGAIRNI
-796 VVAAAY
+796 AVAAAY
-802 AAAERCYPLAC
+802 AAAEARHPLDMGDLVRAT
-813 AELIPANQRGYF
+813 QREYL
-825 KIGRPCLESEVCP
+825 KLGRMVVESEFGPYYHFLG

>member
-1 MSGRHWAASSRP
+1 MG
-13 PSIWWSTRRSRSR
+13 
-26 WPFPPVR
+26 VQ
-33 RSWKSPDSASRVPM
+33 PD
-47 VRARTRPRRR
+47 
-57 REAGERVGARLL
+57 
-69 PRPRS
+69 
-74 QWVRLDPVGRRHRG
+74 
-88 GSSPASRPT
+88 
-97 SPVCRRIRKRWFARA
+97 I
-112 RRSSPA
+112 
-118 AFCAFAASTAR
+118 
-129 RRMSVHPGVLPPP
+129 LPPP
-142 LAGEGR
+142 LAEEGR
-148 GGGLDQSLIHVLRR
+148 GGGANESLVHVLRR

-176 RRATDPETDDRFR
+176 RRAIDPETDDRFR

-211 DAGAGK
+211 DAGAAK

-225 ADAAEREGADLRLRR
+225 ADAAERAGADLRLRR
-240 LARNFHLDDIDIE
+240 LARNFRLDEIDIE
-253 LLLIAMAPDG
+253 LVLIAMAPDV

-308 APRVDEYL
+308 APLVDEYL

-342 GSDIPDAVIAALA
+342 GSDIPDAVVSALA
-355 YHCGQAMPNQAAALV
+355 YQCEQAPAEQATTLV
-370 RWMREE
+370 RWMRD
-376 SSPSG
+376 SQIPSPSW
-381 GGQGGGMLA
+381 GGQGEGSLA

-397 ASGAALASSAFAQ
+397 SSGAALASSAFAQ

-418 DLERLRTED
+418 DLERLRSED
-427 DAPLVAALAAR
+427 EVATVAALAAR

-504 ELWRRNLNGDT
+504 ELWRRNLDGDT

-576 IQPAVNFVDLVL
+576 IQPAVNFPDLVL

-607 QVLDIWKM
+607 QVLDVWKM

-638 MAAAGLATELGL
+638 MAAEVLASELGL

-723 EGIAILA
+723 DGIAILA

-740 FARRLD
+740 FTRRLD
-746 VLVDFPEPEAEER
+746 SLVDFPEPDAEYR
-759 LRLWWHCLGTN
+759 RRLWERSLGSD
-770 MPRATDL
+770 MPRVADL
-777 DLAFLAQSFK
+777 DLDFLAESFK
-787 LAGGGLRNI
+787 LSGGAIRNI
-796 VVAAAY
+796 AVAAAY
-802 AAAERCYPLAC
+802 AAAEAQHPLDMGDLVRAT
-813 AELIPANQRGYF
+813 QREYM
-825 KIGRPCLESEVCP
+825 KLGRMVVESEFGPYYGFLIQA

>member
-1 MSGRHWAASSRP
+1 MAS
-13 PSIWWSTRRSRSR
+13 PSHISSI
-26 WPFPPVR
+26 P
-33 RSWKSPDSASRVPM
+33 SP
-47 VRARTRPRRR
+47 
-57 REAGERVGARLL
+57 
-69 PRPRS
+69 S
-74 QWVRLDPVGRRHRG
+74 Q
-88 GSSPASRPT
+88 
-97 SPVCRRIRKRWFARA
+97 
-112 RRSSPA
+112 
-118 AFCAFAASTAR
+118 
-129 RRMSVHPGVLPPP
+129 
-142 LAGEGR
+142 GEGQ

-211 DAGAGK
+211 DAGAAK

-253 LLLIAMAPDG
+253 LLLIAMAPDV

-308 APRVDEYL
+308 APLVDEYL

-342 GSDIPDAVIAALA
+342 GSDIPDAVVAALA
-355 YHCGQAMPNQAAALV
+355 YDCEHAMPNEAATLV
-370 RWMREE
+370 RWMRDSE
-376 SSPSG
+376 G
-381 GGQGGGMLA
+381 GGSRLA

-418 DLERLRTED
+418 DLERLRNED
-427 DAPLVAALAAR
+427 DVVTVAALSAR

-515 PPGLDLAG
+515 PPSLDLAG

-549 EVPLDEEELKAGA
+549 EIPLDEEELKAGA

-576 IQPAVNFVDLVL
+576 IQPAVNFADLVL

-607 QVLDIWKM
+607 QVLDVWKM

-638 MAAAGLATELGL
+638 MAAEVLASELGL

-723 EGIAILA
+723 DGIAILA

-740 FARRLD
+740 FTRRLD
-746 VLVDFPEPEAEER
+746 SLVDFPEPEAEYR
-759 LRLWWHCLGTN
+759 RRLWERSLGSN
-770 MPRATDL
+770 MPRAADL
-777 DLAFLAQSFK
+777 DLEFLAESFK
-787 LAGGGLRNI
+787 LSGGAIRNI
-796 VVAAAY
+796 AVAAAY
-802 AAAERCYPLAC
+802 AAAEAKHPLDMGDLVRAT
-813 AELIPANQRGYF
+813 QREYL
-825 KIGRPCLESEVCP
+825 KLGRMVVESEFGPYYRFLLQA

>member
-1 MSGRHWAASSRP
+1 MG
-13 PSIWWSTRRSRSR
+13 
-26 WPFPPVR
+26 
-33 RSWKSPDSASRVPM
+33 
-47 VRARTRPRRR
+47 
-57 REAGERVGARLL
+57 
-69 PRPRS
+69 
-74 QWVRLDPVGRRHRG
+74 
-88 GSSPASRPT
+88 
-97 SPVCRRIRKRWFARA
+97 
-112 RRSSPA
+112 
-118 AFCAFAASTAR
+118 
-129 RRMSVHPGVLPPP
+129 VHPGTLPLP
-142 LAGEGR
+142 LVGAGR

-176 RRATDPETDDRFR
+176 RRAIDPETDDRFR

-211 DAGAGK
+211 DAGAAK

-225 ADAAEREGADLRLRR
+225 ADAAERAGADLRLRR
-240 LARNFHLDDIDIE
+240 LARNFRLDEIDIE
-253 LLLIAMAPDG
+253 LVLIAMAPDV

-308 APRVDEYL
+308 APLVDEYL

-342 GSDIPDAVIAALA
+342 GSDIPDAVVSALA
-355 YHCGQAMPNQAAALV
+355 YQCEQAPAEQATTLV
-370 RWMREE
+370 RWMRD
-376 SSPSG
+376 SQIPSPSW
-381 GGQGGGMLA
+381 GGQGEGSLA

-397 ASGAALASSAFAQ
+397 SSGAALASSAFAQ

-418 DLERLRTED
+418 DLERLRSED
-427 DAPLVAALAAR
+427 EVATVAALAAR

-504 ELWRRNLNGDT
+504 ELWRRNLDGDT

-576 IQPAVNFVDLVL
+576 IQPAVNFPDLVL

-607 QVLDIWKM
+607 QVLDVWKM

-638 MAAAGLATELGL
+638 MAAEVLASELGL

-723 EGIAILA
+723 DGIAILA

-740 FARRLD
+740 FTRRLD
-746 VLVDFPEPEAEER
+746 SLVDFPEPEAEYR
-759 LRLWWHCLGTN
+759 RRLWERSLGST
-770 MPRATDL
+770 MPRAADL
-777 DLAFLAQSFK
+777 DLDFLADSFK
-787 LAGGGLRNI
+787 LSGGAIRNI
-796 VVAAAY
+796 AVAAAY
-802 AAAERCYPLAC
+802 AAAEATHPLDMGDLVRAT
-813 AELIPANQRGYF
+813 QREYM
-825 KIGRPCLESEVCP
+825 KLGRMVVESEFGPYYGFLTQA

>member
-1 MSGRHWAASSRP
+1 M
-13 PSIWWSTRRSRSR
+13 
-26 WPFPPVR
+26 
-33 RSWKSPDSASRVPM
+33 
-47 VRARTRPRRR
+47 
-57 REAGERVGARLL
+57 
-69 PRPRS
+69 
-74 QWVRLDPVGRRHRG
+74 
-88 GSSPASRPT
+88 
-97 SPVCRRIRKRWFARA
+97 
-112 RRSSPA
+112 
-118 AFCAFAASTAR
+118 TA
-129 RRMSVHPGVLPPP
+129 PGLTTV
-142 LAGEGR
+142 A
-148 GGGLDQSLIHVLRR
+148 DASLIHLLRR

-176 RRATDPETDDRFR
+176 RRTTDPETDDRFR
-189 GLYISQGH
+189 GLYISQAH
-197 VDRLLAEKSVPAAP
+197 VDRLLAEKSAPPPP
-211 DAGAGK
+211 DAGAAQ
-217 ARDEIEAA
+217 ARDDIEAT
-225 ADAAEREGADLRLRR
+225 ADAAERAGADPRLRR
-240 LARNFHLDDIDIE
+240 LARNFRLDEIDVE
-253 LLLIAMAPDG
+253 LLLIAMAPDV
-263 DARFERLY
+263 DARFERLF

-281 RASVGLGLELCGLPS
+281 RASVGLGLELCGLPL
-296 SSAYARSRLAAG
+296 SSAYARSRLAPG
-308 APRVDEYL
+308 APLVDECL
-316 VQVEE
+316 VLIEE
-321 NERPV
+321 TERPV
-326 LTRPLRV
+326 LTRSLRV
-333 PDRVAAHLL
+333 PDRVAGHLL
-342 GSDIPDAVIAALA
+342 GSDIPDPVVAALA
-355 YHCGQAMPNQAAALV
+355 YECEPATSEEATTLV
-370 RWMREE
+370 RWMHDA
-376 SSPSG
+376 SPSR
-381 GGQGGGMLA
+381 LA

-418 DLERLRTED
+418 DLERLRPED
-427 DAPLVAALAAR
+427 DLPMVAALTAR
-438 EAGLTGA
+438 EAGLIGA
-445 GIVAGP
+445 GVVAGP
-451 VEVLIA
+451 IEVLIA

-471 LIVLVGARSWDP
+471 TVILVGARTWDP
-483 GWARDV
+483 AWARDV
-489 PFICEAPIPDALQRA
+489 PFICEAPIPDAAHRA

-549 EVPLDEEELKAGA
+549 EVPLDEDELKAGA

-576 IQPAVNFVDLVL
+576 IQPAVGFADLVL

-607 QVLDIWKM
+607 QVLDVWKM

-638 MAAAGLATELGL
+638 MAAEVLAGELGL

-677 EAERINGV
+677 EAERVNGV

-723 EGIAILA
+723 DGIAILA

-740 FARRLD
+740 FTRRLD
-746 VLVDFPEPEAEER
+746 SLVDFPEPEEEYR
-759 LRLWWHCLGTN
+759 RQLWERSLGTA
-770 MPRATDL
+770 MPRADDL
-777 DLAFLAQSFK
+777 DLGFLAESFQ
-787 LAGGGLRNI
+787 LAGGAIRNI

-802 AAAERCYPLAC
+802 AAAEHGRPLSMAHLIRATQREYLKMGRLCVESEFGPYYPLLSDA
-813 AELIPANQRGYF
+813 G
-825 KIGRPCLESEVCP
+825 